1 MVLSADMVAINNSN
15 SACDMSANESKMD
28 NTMNNLPLIFYCAKP
43 EKSIC
48 HHYVH
53 VGMYFDMDHPTQV
66 LLINLWVMLRRQ
78 RNIMTSL

>member
-1 MVLSADMVAINNSN
+1 M
-15 SACDMSANESKMD
+15 E
-28 NTMNNLPLIFYCAKP
+28 NNLPLIFYCAKP
-43 EKSIC
+43 KKSIC

-66 LLINLWVMLRRQ
+66 LLTNLWVMLRRQ